1 MTETATE
8 TETTTDTT
16 TDTTPDSRADRQA
29 EGGSDTGAD
38 SGADS
43 RADIRTAAPE
53 PAADTDAP
61 TGTEPEPA
69 SAAGPGTGGD
79 PSRRTPGVLRRA
91 SPMRSLRRA
100 ARRLP
105 AAARRFSPRRGLRRL
120 PPWWPIGLCLAVGAG
135 GGAAYGMLATPQY
148 SATGYLVAVP
158 AKDSDPQAALG
169 FAQAYGRVATS
180 PAVLRQAQNV
190 AGEPV
195 ARLRAGVRS
204 ATSPDAPMIEITGTA
219 PRPQLAAV
227 RANAVATAL
236 TDTSADA
243 AEQTGVELRVLAPA
257 HAPTAPSSPSPPLAT
272 AVGAATG
279 GLVGG
284 LFLLVSPSRS
294 ARRPAERPTGEERA
308 DTSEGSKVK
317 EGAR

>member
-8 TETTTDTT
+8 TEATTGASPASKADAKSRTRTEATTKADSKAGSDAGSKADTKADSKADSKAGADAGSKA
-16 TDTTPDSRADRQA
+16 DTKAGSEVDTKADRKA
-29 EGGSDTGAD
+29 DSKADSKAGAD
-38 SGADS
+38 AGSEADMKADSKVGSKADSEAGADAGS
-43 RADIRTAAPE
+43 EADTKAVPDADAAP
-53 PAADTDAP
+53 
-61 TGTEPEPA
+61 
-69 SAAGPGTGGD
+69 SW
-79 PSRRTPGVLRRA
+79 RA
-91 SPMRSLRRA
+91 SGLVRRLSPVRPLRAA

-105 AAARRFSPRRGLRRL
+105 AVARRLSPRRQLRRL
-120 PPWWPIGLCLAVGAG
+120 PSWWPLGLCLVVGAG
-135 GGAAYGMLATPQY
+135 CGAGYGMLATPQY

-243 AEQTGVELRVLAPA
+243 AEQL
-257 HAPTAPSSPSPPLAT
+257 S
-272 AVGAATG
+272 
-279 GLVGG
+279 
-284 LFLLVSPSRS
+284 
-294 ARRPAERPTGEERA
+294 
-308 DTSEGSKVK
+308 
-317 EGAR
+317 